1 MMADENT
8 RPQNTL
14 VAESDLQASLKA
26 IDAVFSHEK
35 YLQKDENGEIAPIFQ
50 QARESVSSSLQNLVQ
65 PISDAAYYQHVSRY
79 NETEEQDSDFE
90 DDDDDDDDE
99 SVQEEQEDFSFEED
113 ELVDEDVLERAQV
126 LRNQVRLA
134 SQRVDMLRTSVT
146 NRAVSVAQRE
156 AALLVGEKEKDEKPL
171 DAATIQERL
180 SSTNQNTNTRQLKE
194 MKESLENLNILL
206 QEMKTQVP
214 ETMEM
219 LQETIDVIHETATK
233 QQSQQSLSQTERAI
247 ISRSNEGPSQ
257 ISQQEKD
264 TAPDA
269 RLATFLGQH

>member
-1 MMADENT
+1 MMMDENT

-14 VAESDLQASLKA
+14 VAESDLQSSLKA
-26 IDAVFSHEK
+26 IDTVFSHEK
-35 YLQKDENGEIAPIFQ
+35 YSQRDENGEIPPIFQ
-50 QARESVSSSLQNLVQ
+50 QACKSVSTCLHTLVQ
-65 PISDAAYYQHVSRY
+65 PVSDQAYYQHVTRN
-79 NETEEQDSDFE
+79 NEVEEEDSDVGE
-90 DDDDDDDDE
+90 DDE
-99 SVQEEQEDFSFEED
+99 SVQEEEEDFSFEED

-134 SQRVDMLRTSVT
+134 SQRVNMLRASVT

-156 AALLVGEKEKDEKPL
+156 AALLVGHKETNDDEPF

-180 SSTNQNTNTRQLKE
+180 MAPTTNKHSSQLHE
-194 MKESLENLNILL
+194 MKTSLENLSILL
-206 QEMKTQVP
+206 QDMTTQVP

-219 LQETIDVIHETATK
+219 LQETIDVIHETATQ

-257 ISQQEKD
+257 LSQQETNK
-264 TAPDA
+264 APDA